1 MNSSNPASPDKLY
14 TGRVIMG
21 CDTPGPDY
29 ITIQEMEGKR
39 HRPLWDEPT
48 EVEYIERCRAKA
60 EDMARAIIGQALE
73 KANLDAEAIRAE
85 GRKEVEAAVASARQ
99 EAQDEAQ
106 ARLDAEFAAHA
117 EAMGDLVQAISG
129 LGLEVWQSR
138 RRDFAAL
145 AKSFTE
151 KALRV
156 EMDAR
161 RAEIL
166 ESLMDE
172 ALTRLDA
179 HREFTL
185 KVAPQDYDLAQAL
198 MEEIKASRPHL
209 GQWRLV
215 TDPAL
220 TNGGVV
226 LETNDMLADN
236 ALHSRLALLAPY
248 LDQLD
253 LPEDLDQAREPGDQA
268 SAQAMEPG
276 AEASSQAGEPGVE
289 DIAQAGEPGRN
300 GA

>member
-138 RRDFAAL
+138 RRDFN
-145 AKSFTE
+145 
-151 KALRV
+151 
-156 EMDAR
+156 
-161 RAEIL
+161 RAGRLFDRTIL
-166 ESLMDE
+166 EMGRATSP
-172 ALTRLDA
+172 LTAR
-179 HREFTL
+179 
-185 KVAPQDYDLAQAL
+185 
-198 MEEIKASRPHL
+198 
-209 GQWRLV
+209 
-215 TDPAL
+215 
-220 TNGGVV
+220 TN
-226 LETNDMLADN
+226 
-236 ALHSRLALLAPY
+236 S
-248 LDQLD
+248 
-253 LPEDLDQAREPGDQA
+253 
-268 SAQAMEPG
+268 
-276 AEASSQAGEPGVE
+276 
-289 DIAQAGEPGRN
+289 
-300 GA
+300 